1 MPRPRSRDHAA
12 PGLRRNAT
20 WALAGNVVYA
30 ATQWLALVALARL
43 GTPAAVGQF
52 ALGMAIGA
60 PVALLGNLQLRSVLA
75 TDARG
80 EHAWGAYLG
89 LRIATTL
96 LALVVT
102 AAIAGLGYQGDAV
115 WVIALVGLAKAIE
128 SVSDLYYG
136 LMQQHERMDVMA
148 RSLIARGLLGLGAL
162 ATGLALT
169 GEVRWAV
176 AAMAGA
182 WAVVLVAHDLPAAA
196 ALLPREA
203 RAPRFDRPPMLAL
216 ARVALPLGLTTL
228 FLSLDHNIPR
238 YVVEHHLGEARLG
251 IFAAMAYVQVAGEVV
266 IRALGQTATPRL
278 ARHWAAGERRAFD
291 RLLHRLLALGCA
303 LGAAGV
309 GLAALIGEPVLRSLF
324 GAPFAAEAD
333 VFTWLMLAAAFT
345 YLGSLLGYAVAAT
358 RAFARFTVPY
368 AAVTVVALVA
378 ALLWI
383 PRHGL
388 HGAAW
393 TMCVIGAATCLAPL
407 SILRAQRRRA

>member
-1 MPRPRSRDHAA
+1 MSRPRSRDQAA
-12 PGLRRNAT
+12 PGLRRNAS

-30 ATQWLALVALARL
+30 ATQWGALVALARL
-43 GTPAAVGQF
+43 GTAAAVGQF
-52 ALGMAIGA
+52 ALGMAVCA

-80 EHAWGAYLG
+80 EHAWADYLG

-96 LALVVT
+96 LALAVI
-102 AAIAGLGYQGDAV
+102 AAIAGLGYQGHAAL
-115 WVIALVGLAKAIE
+115 VIALVGVAKAIE
-128 SVSDLYYG
+128 SASDLYYG

-148 RSLIARGLLGLGAL
+148 RSLIARGALGLGAL
-162 ATGLALT
+162 AAGLALT
-169 GEVRWAV
+169 GDVRWAV

-182 WAVVLVAHDLPAAA
+182 WGVVLLVHDAPAAA
-196 ALLPREA
+196 ALLPRGA
-203 RAPRFDRPPMLAL
+203 SAPRFERPAMLAL

-228 FLSLDHNIPR
+228 FLSLDQNIPR
-238 YVVEHHLGEARLG
+238 YVVEHYLGEASLG
-251 IFAAMAYVQVAGEVV
+251 VFAAMAYVQVAGEVM
-266 IRALGQTATPRL
+266 IRALGQTAMPRL

-291 RLLHRLLALGCA
+291 RLLRRLLALGCG

-309 GLAALIGEPVLRSLF
+309 GLAALIGEPVLRLLF
-324 GAPFAAEAD
+324 GAPFAAEAG

-345 YLGSLLGYAVAAT
+345 WLGSLLGYAVSAT

-368 AAVTVVALVA
+368 AIVAVVAAVT

-393 TMCVIGAATCLAPL
+393 TLCVIGVATCLAPL

>member
-1 MPRPRSRDHAA
+1 MPRPRSRDQAA
-12 PGLRRNAT
+12 PGLGRNAS
-20 WALAGNVVYA
+20 WAFAGNVVYA

-52 ALGMAIGA
+52 ALGMAVCA

-80 EHAWGAYLG
+80 EHAWADYLG
-89 LRIATTL
+89 LRVATML
-96 LALVVT
+96 LALVVI
-102 AAIAGLGYQGDAV
+102 AAIAGLGYQGHAA
-115 WVIALVGLAKAIE
+115 WVIALAGAAKAIE

-136 LMQQHERMDVMA
+136 LMQKHERMDVMA
-148 RSLIARGLLGLGAL
+148 RSLIARGVLGLGAL
-162 ATGLALT
+162 AAGLALT
-169 GEVRWAV
+169 GDVRWAV
-176 AAMAGA
+176 AGMAGA
-182 WAVVLVAHDLPAAA
+182 WGVILVAHDVPAAA

-203 RAPRFDRPPMLAL
+203 SRPRFERPAMLGL

-228 FLSLDHNIPR
+228 FLSLDQNIPR
-238 YVVEHHLGEARLG
+238 YVVEHYLGEARLG

-266 IRALGQTATPRL
+266 IRALGQTAMPRL

-291 RLLHRLLALGCA
+291 RLLRRLLGLGCG

-309 GLAALIGEPVLRSLF
+309 GLAALAGEPVLRLLF

-345 YLGSLLGYAVAAT
+345 WLGSLLGYAVSAT

-368 AAVTVVALVA
+368 AIVAVVAAAA

-393 TMCVIGAATCLAPL
+393 TLCVIGVATCLAPL
-407 SILRAQRRRA
+407 SILHAQRRRA